1 MRDLDWGRI
10 IVLAIAFLLL
20 IAGVAAFFIFM
31 AAR

>member
-10 IVLAIAFLLL
+10 IILAIAFLLL
-20 IAGVAAFFIFM
+20 ISGVVAFFVFM